1 MLTGYDIKWCNM
13 NTMLHKE
20 ILMVI
25 IKYIQTNSP
34 FFDPFD
40 WTVDENCSYEVEL
53 SERESDRKTEIHS
66 IWFIKRGGISPLK
79 IIEDESVKY

>member
-1 MLTGYDIKWCNM
+1 
-13 NTMLHKE
+13 MLHKE

-53 SERESDRKTEIHS
+53 SERETEKERITVYD
-66 IWFIKRGGISPLK
+66 L
-79 IIEDESVKY
+79 